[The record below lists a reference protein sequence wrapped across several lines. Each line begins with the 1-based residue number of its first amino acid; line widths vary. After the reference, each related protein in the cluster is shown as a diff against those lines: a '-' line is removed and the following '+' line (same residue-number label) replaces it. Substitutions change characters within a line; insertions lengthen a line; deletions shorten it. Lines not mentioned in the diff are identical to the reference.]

1 MLVFECGDHDDFE
14 SEKFSAFVPMRMFY
28 QTQVARFI
36 SIRAFVCLCLCLCC
50 KKYSANC
57 LGIFGFACTLVY
69 LCIHLRVCP
78 GVCYNRHVARSPVGP
93 ELVFL

>member
-28 QTQVARFI
+28 QAQVARFI

-57 LGIFGFACTLVY
+57 LGIFGSALLLCILVFVY
-69 LCIHLRVCP
+69 LCICVFTCVCVQAYVIT
-78 GVCYNRHVARSPVGP
+78 GTWQGH
-93 ELVFL
+93 